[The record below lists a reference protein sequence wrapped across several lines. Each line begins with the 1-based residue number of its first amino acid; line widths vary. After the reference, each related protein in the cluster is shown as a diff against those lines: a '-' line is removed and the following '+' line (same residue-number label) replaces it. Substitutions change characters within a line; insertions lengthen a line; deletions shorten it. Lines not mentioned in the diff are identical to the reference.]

1 MSMLDKTHSIRD
13 GLFEKLKRIEL
24 EEQDVFKIAE
34 KSINL
39 ITQSMNELRKYIS
52 KNDFDSLKSEI
63 LFFKEI
69 KPSIFSKLIY
79 FVEIFNIESRR
90 PTGRIPTQKKY
101 LLKEL
106 KKIENYFAENL
117 ESYQYYRNKMTFLDD
132 KIFVRGKYNLRL
144 YPDPSVYDA
153 DPNFSTSHDYKVARI
168 MANDLLSVYLNTEL
182 AALDRQTKHR
192 MNYMKESS
200 CHWTVS
206 KIALV
211 ELIYALQAG
220 GCINNGTGDIKD
232 IAVLFESVFNID
244 LGDFYRAFLEIKV
257 RQNPTKLLDNMRI
270 ALLKK
275 IEEQDG

>member
-1 MSMLDKTHSIRD
+1 MLDKTHIIRD
-13 GLFEKLKRIEL
+13 ELFKRLKRIEA
-24 EEQDVFKIAE
+24 EEQDIFKIAE

-39 ITQSMNELRKYIS
+39 ITRSINQLREFVH
-52 KNDFDSLKSEI
+52 KNGFDSLKDEI
-63 LFFKEI
+63 HFFKEI
-69 KPSIFSKLIY
+69 KPAIYSKLIY

-90 PTGRIPTQKKY
+90 PTGSIPTQKKY

-182 AALDRQTKHR
+182 ASLDRQTNHR
-192 MNYMKESS
+192 VNCLKENT
-200 CHWTVS
+200 CLWTES

-232 IAVLFESVFNID
+232 IAVLFESAFNVN
-244 LGDFYRAFLEIKV
+244 LGDFYRTFLEIKV